1 MFFLF
6 KLTSATVINEL
17 LLLCGVPQGLILGSL
32 VSFHRV
38 PPGPAALNSTH
49 LLTLEAFVLTLPT
62 AQSRIVLDEVIL

>member
-38 PPGPAALNSTH
+38 PPGSAAPELSSPFNIGGFCFNSSNCTIPH
-49 LLTLEAFVLTLPT
+49 CLE
-62 AQSRIVLDEVIL
+62 